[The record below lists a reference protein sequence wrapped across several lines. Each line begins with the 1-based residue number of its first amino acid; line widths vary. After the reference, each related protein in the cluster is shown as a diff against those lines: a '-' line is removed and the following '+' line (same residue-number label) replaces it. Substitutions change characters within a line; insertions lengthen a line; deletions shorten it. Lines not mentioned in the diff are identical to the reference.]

1 MSRLSPDSS
10 IHQVLSWIAA
20 LIVANL
26 IALAW
31 SIPVVT
37 SGIGL
42 LVCAVVSM
50 RLIRDESTALVPAMR
65 QTMRG
70 AVAAGV
76 AGTAELI
83 VGALVVW
90 EWVASQSLSSP
101 FLILAVRS
109 LLLFV
114 AVMLGIVHVW
124 LWPMM
129 AYRLAYHGS
138 LRVGDLV
145 MLARS
150 SLLVGVATLGR
161 TFGAL
166 IVSAAPLAVVM
177 VSVEWAVR
185 MGFWYLVFGIAFAMY
200 VCVLAA
206 HPVLASVQSL
216 DEADPSLS
224 GE

>member
-1 MSRLSPDSS
+1 MSRLGPDSS

-31 SIPVVT
+31 SVPVAT

-42 LVCAVVSM
+42 LLCAVVSM
-50 RLIRDESTALVPAMR
+50 RLIRDESTALAPAMR

-70 AVAAGV
+70 ALAAVV
-76 AGTAELI
+76 AGTAELLI
-83 VGALVVW
+83 GALVAW
-90 EWVASQSLSSP
+90 EWVVSQSLSSP
-101 FLILAVRS
+101 SLMLAVRA
-109 LLLFV
+109 LLVFV
-114 AVMLGIVHVW
+114 VLMLGIVHVW

-129 AYRLAYHGS
+129 AYRLAHRGS
-138 LRVGDLV
+138 LQVGDLV

-150 SLLVGVATLGR
+150 ALVVGVAKLGR

-166 IVSAAPLAVVM
+166 IVSAAPLAVVT

-206 HPVLASVQSL
+206 HPVLASIDSP
-216 DEADPSLS
+216 DEADPSAS